1 MRVRDLV
8 HGNFSIIQLSQ
19 SIFLIN
25 AFLSDAELEQRLDK
39 MDDLDEF
46 EPDEV
51 HGLVFSEDEENM
63 LELDDKDDW

>member
-1 MRVRDLV
+1 
-8 HGNFSIIQLSQ
+8 
-19 SIFLIN
+19 
-25 AFLSDAELEQRLDK
+25 

-63 LELDDKDDW
+63 LELDDKDDWQLEIPAAF